1 MVLWLLPIS
10 FLTVIYLI
18 ALFLSLD
25 SSGDIALGLSIVYI
39 LFLVGF
45 GIAFTVVSVKEKNKV
60 KIVEAEGQSLARQHN
75 AELSYVGV
83 DEFIVLFSNN
93 KLSPIVLCY

>member
-1 MVLWLLPIS
+1 MAPAYKFFNS
-10 FLTVIYLI
+10 YLFI

-45 GIAFTVVSVKEKNKV
+45 GIAFTVVSVKEKN
-60 KIVEAEGQSLARQHN
+60 
-75 AELSYVGV
+75 
-83 DEFIVLFSNN
+83 
-93 KLSPIVLCY
+93 